1 MKSMMWRTTL
11 REIKGSFGRY
21 MAILSIIALGVG
33 FFAGLKVTKPTM
45 VTIVDN
51 YTKEQVFFDYRLLS
65 GLGFEKESIEAFRE
79 LDGVQAAE
87 GSVFTDVIYQNG
99 EDGAKLVANL
109 NSITEQVNQLKI
121 TAGRMPQAPDECV
134 VDADTYS
141 EEVIGTQIILAQ
153 ENKEETMDMLAYDTY
168 TVVGVAMSPTYMNFQ
183 RGSSSIGSGVVSCF
197 IYVPVEAF
205 TTDYYSEIYLKMDVD
220 EPLYSK
226 AYDDYIE
233 ARNDAVKE
241 ELRIQA
247 EYRQQVVVAEAQAEI
262 DEAQAELD
270 KAAAE
275 AWAELSEAKEELD
288 NAQTE
293 IDGAL
298 IELTEQEKQVRDGM
312 EQLTDGIDQI
322 DAALLQLQDGVAQAQ
337 GALMA
342 LPPGMEAQGLVLQ
355 QTLAGLMAQQIALEE
370 QRAELVVQ
378 FATAQDGL
386 SQILLGY
393 EELEE
398 AQQTLDEGLAEY
410 EEGVAEYEAEIA
422 DGQAQID
429 EARAEL
435 ADMADVDYYLLD
447 RNTNIGYVCF
457 ESDSNIVEEVATV
470 FPVFFF
476 LVAVLVCMTTMNRMI
491 EEQRTQIGVLKALG
505 YSRRTIMAK
514 YMVYSGSA
522 AIIGC
527 VVGFFAGTYVFP
539 KVIWFTYGLMYT
551 VSGDAYIFD
560 LPLAIISLVVSLLCS
575 VGTTWLSCRMELRS
589 VAAEL
594 IRPKAPRSGKRI
606 LLERIPFIWNRIK
619 FLYKVSIRNIFRYK
633 KRFFMMVFGISGC
646 TALVIAG
653 LGLRDSIVDIVDEQY
668 GKIQTYD
675 ISVTFK
681 EPLSGEEQTE
691 FLAGTDEVLET
702 HLYHMTASVDVTH
715 GGKTRAITMVI
726 PQDGASVEG
735 FLMLPH
741 ISGNG
746 EILPY
751 PGEGEAVISG
761 NFARRMNIKTGDT
774 ISFRDDELHQLTVK
788 VSGIC
793 ENYVGDY
800 LYLSADTY
808 QAQTGHEPE
817 YKALWCH
824 VDEET
829 DVHEAGTLIMENE
842 TVGSLSI
849 TQDMVDRVKS
859 MLQSLNYII
868 ALVIGCA
875 AALAFIVLYNL
886 TNINITE
893 RLREIA
899 TIKVLGFYPGE
910 TAAYV
915 FRENLVL
922 TGIGALV
929 GLLLGKWLHAFIMR
943 ALDVDGFCF
952 QVKVTSL
959 SYLLAVLLTFVF
971 AMIVNAFMYMKLQKI
986 DMAESLKSIE

>member
-1 MKSMMWRTTL
+1 MKSMMWRTTF
-11 REIKGSFGRY
+11 REIKGSLGRY

-51 YTKEQVFFDYRLLS
+51 YTKEQAFFDYRLLS
-65 GLGFEKESIEAFRE
+65 GLGFEKESVEAFRE
-79 LDGVQAAE
+79 LEGVRAVE
-87 GSVFTDVIYQNG
+87 GSVFTDIIYQNG

-109 NSITEQVNQLKI
+109 NSITEQVNQLEI
-121 TAGRMPQAPDECV
+121 IAGRMPQAPNECV
-134 VDADTYS
+134 VDADMYS
-141 EEVIGTQIILAQ
+141 EDVIGTRIILAG

-168 TVVGVAMSPTYMNFQ
+168 TIVGVGLSPTYMNFQ

-197 IYVPVEAF
+197 IYIPIEGF
-205 TTDYYSEIYLKMDVD
+205 ETDYYTEIYVKMDVD
-220 EPLYSK
+220 EPLYSQ

-233 ARNDAVKE
+233 AHNDSVE
-241 ELRIQA
+241 EALRAQA
-247 EYRQQVVVAEAQAEI
+247 ECRRQAIIEEAQAEI

-270 KAAAE
+270 SAAAD
-275 AWAELSEAKEELD
+275 AWAELAEAKEELD
-288 NAQTE
+288 SAQEE
-293 IDGAL
+293 IDDAL
-298 IELTEQEKQVRDGM
+298 AELTEQEQQVRDGM
-312 EQLTDGIDQI
+312 ALLTDGIDQI
-322 DAALLQLQDGVAQAQ
+322 DVGLLQIQEGITQTQA
-337 GALMA
+337 AIEV
-342 LPPGMEAQGLVLQ
+342 LPPDMAGQELLLQ
-355 QTLAGLMAQQIALEE
+355 QMLAELLAQQVALEE
-370 QRAELVVQ
+370 QRAELIVQ
-378 FATAQDGL
+378 FAEAQDGL
-386 SQILLGY
+386 SLIMSGY

-398 AQQTLDEGLAEY
+398 AQSELDEGLAEY
-410 EEGVAEYEAEIA
+410 EEGLAEYEAEIT

-429 EARAEL
+429 DARAEL
-435 ADMADVDYYLLD
+435 SEFAEVDYYLLD
-447 RNTNIGYVCF
+447 RNTNVGYVCF
-457 ESDSNIVEEVATV
+457 ESDSNIVAEVATV
-470 FPVFFF
+470 FPIFFF

-527 VVGFFAGTYVFP
+527 VLGFFAGTYVFP

-594 IRPKAPRSGKRI
+594 IRPKAPKSGKRI

-681 EPLSGEEQTE
+681 EPLSEEERTE
-691 FLAGTDEVLET
+691 FLAETDEVLET

-715 GGKTRAITMVI
+715 DGKTRAITMVI
-726 PQDGASVEG
+726 PQDGVSVEG
-735 FLMLPH
+735 FLMLPD
-741 ISGNG
+741 IRGNG
-746 EILPY
+746 EVLAY
-751 PGEGEAVISG
+751 PSDGEGVISG
-761 NFARRMNIKTGDT
+761 NFARRMNIETGDT
-774 ISFRDDELHQLTVK
+774 ISFIDDELHQLTVT

-808 QAQTGHEPE
+808 QAQTRHKPE

-824 VDEET
+824 IKEDV

-929 GLLLGKWLHAFIMR
+929 GLVLGKWLHAFIMS

-952 QVKVTSL
+952 QVKVTSV
-959 SYLLAVLLTFVF
+959 SYLLAVILTFVF
-971 AMIVNAFMYMKLQKI
+971 AMIVNGFMHFKLQKI

>member
-11 REIKGSFGRY
+11 REIKGSLGRY

-51 YTKEQVFFDYRLLS
+51 YTKEQAFFDYRLLC
-65 GLGFEKESIEAFRE
+65 GLGFEKDAVEAFRE
-79 LDGVQAAE
+79 LEGVRTVE
-87 GSVFTDVIYQNG
+87 GSVFTDIIYQNG

-109 NSITEQVNQLKI
+109 NSITEQVNQLEI
-121 TAGRMPQAPDECV
+121 IAGRMPEAPNECV
-134 VDADTYS
+134 VDADMYT
-141 EEVIGTQIILAQ
+141 EDVIGTQIIFAE
-153 ENKEETMDMLAYDTY
+153 ENKEETLDMLVYDSY
-168 TVVGVAMSPTYMNFQ
+168 TIVGVGLSPTYMNFQ

-197 IYVPVEAF
+197 IYIPIEGF
-205 TTDYYSEIYLKMDVD
+205 ETDYYTEIYLKMDVD
-220 EPLYSK
+220 EPLYSQ

-233 ARNDAVKE
+233 AHNDSVE
-241 ELRIQA
+241 EALRAQA
-247 EYRQQVVVAEAQAEI
+247 ECRRQAIIEEAQAEI

-270 KAAAE
+270 SAAAD
-275 AWAELSEAKEELD
+275 AWAELAEAKEELD
-288 NAQTE
+288 SAQEE
-293 IDGAL
+293 IDDAL
-298 IELTEQEKQVRDGM
+298 AELTEQEQQVRDGM
-312 EQLTDGIDQI
+312 ALLTDGIDQI
-322 DAALLQLQDGVAQAQ
+322 DAGLLQIQEGITQTQA
-337 GALMA
+337 AIEV
-342 LPPGMEAQGLVLQ
+342 LPPDMAGQELLLQ
-355 QTLAGLMAQQIALEE
+355 QMLAELLAQQVALEE

-378 FATAQDGL
+378 FAEAQDGL
-386 SQILLGY
+386 SLIMSGY

-398 AQQTLDEGLAEY
+398 AQSELDEGLAEY
-410 EEGVAEYEAEIA
+410 EEGLTEYEAEIT
-422 DGQAQID
+422 DGQVQID
-429 EARAEL
+429 DARAEL
-435 ADMADVDYYLLD
+435 AEFAEVDYYLLD
-447 RNTNIGYVCF
+447 RNSNVGYVCF
-457 ESDSNIVEEVATV
+457 ESDSNIVAKVATV
-470 FPVFFF
+470 FPIFFF

-527 VVGFFAGTYVFP
+527 VLGFFAGTYVFP

-594 IRPKAPRSGKRI
+594 IRPKAPKSGKRI

-675 ISVTFK
+675 VGVSFK
-681 EPLSGEEQTE
+681 EALTAKEQEEFIEQTE
-691 FLAGTDEVLET
+691 EVLESY
-702 HLYHMTASVDVTH
+702 LYHMSASVDVTY

-726 PQDGASVEG
+726 PQDGVSVEG
-735 FLMLPH
+735 FLMLPD

-746 EILPY
+746 EVLAY
-751 PGEGEAVISG
+751 PSDGEAVISG
-761 NFARRMNIKTGDT
+761 NFARRMNIETGDT
-774 ISFRDDELHQLTVK
+774 ISFIDDELHQLTVT

-800 LYLSADTY
+800 LYLSAATY
-808 QAQTGHEPE
+808 EAQVRQEPE

-824 VDEET
+824 INEET
-829 DVHEAGTLIMENE
+829 DVHAVGTKIMENE
-842 TVGSLSI
+842 NVGSISI

-929 GLLLGKWLHAFIMR
+929 GLVLGKWLHAFIMS

-952 QVKVTSL
+952 QVKVTPL
-959 SYLLAVLLTFVF
+959 SYLLAVILTFVF
-971 AMIVNAFMYMKLQKI
+971 AMIVNGFMHFKLQKI